1 MFESVVIIRLLARES
16 CLQAGKESGQMKQ
29 QTAVNQNPEE
39 FSIKAIILPL
49 LAIIVGMIMVI
60 LDSTVVNVAIPNLVQ
75 YFETD
80 LKTIQWTVTGYTLA
94 LSAVIPLAGW
104 LTDRFGAKR
113 VFLFTIAMFTLGSVL
128 CSIAQSP
135 EQLIVYR
142 IIQGLGGGMVAPIG
156 MAMVF
161 RLAPPERR
169 GSIMGMLG
177 IPMLL
182 APALGPVLSGWFIQ
196 SLSWHWIFLINLP
209 IGIAA
214 FILCIKFLPDTD
226 RGRTPAL
233 DLLGMILAPI
243 AFSMLAYGVS
253 EGGTS
258 WTSTSTLTGVIVGGV
273 ALILFIIVEMRHQN
287 PLLELRVFK
296 SSDFTRGII
305 LAWVSQIA
313 LFGAMILI
321 PLYLQQ
327 IKGYT
332 ALETGL
338 ILLPQ
343 ALASGVGMP
352 LGGRLFDKIGARPLA
367 FVGLGI
373 ISGALF
379 ILSSITSET
388 GLGLIILSL
397 VMMGLGMG
405 LSMMPLNT
413 HVLNAAPRKLVGRVT
428 PLTAAAQQV
437 VVSFAVAGLT
447 GFLTSRIA
455 TNTTAT
461 DGASVIKGLV
471 SGFNDTFFLAAC
483 IALFG
488 CLLSLILRKPKRMQ
502 QETLQTGDDPD
513 PAMMMGH

>member
-1 MFESVVIIRLLARES
+1 MKEQTTVSQELA
-16 CLQAGKESGQMKQ
+16 
-29 QTAVNQNPEE
+29 E
-39 FSIKAIILPL
+39 FSIKTIILPL

-113 VFLFTIAMFTLGSVL
+113 VFLFTIVMFTLGSVL

-135 EQLIVYR
+135 EQLIIYR

-182 APALGPVLSGWFIQ
+182 APALGPVLSGWFIE

-258 WTSTSTLTGVIVGGV
+258 WTSATTLTGVIVGGV
-273 ALILFIIVEMRHQN
+273 ALILFIIVELRHQN

-296 SSDFTRGII
+296 SSDFSRGIV
-305 LAWVSQIA
+305 LAWVSQVA

-379 ILSSITSET
+379 ILSSITAET
-388 GLGLIILSL
+388 GLGLIITALI
-397 VMMGLGMG
+397 MMGLGMG

-455 TNTTAT
+455 DNTTSTEPTAI
-461 DGASVIKGLV
+461 VQGLV
-471 SGFNDTFFLAAC
+471 GGFNDTFFLAAC

-488 CLLSLILRKPKRMQ
+488 CLLSLILRKPKPMPK
-502 QETLQTGDDPD
+502 EDLHGDEPD

>member
-1 MFESVVIIRLLARES
+1 MFESVMIIRLYARAFPPSRKREWS
-16 CLQAGKESGQMKQ
+16 MKQ
-29 QTAVNQNPEE
+29 QTAVHQNPEE
-39 FSIKAIILPL
+39 FSIKTIILPL

-273 ALILFIIVEMRHQN
+273 ALILFIIVELRHQN

-455 TNTTAT
+455 SNTSGT
-461 DGASVIKGLV
+461 DVASVIKGLV

-502 QETLQTGDDPD
+502 EETLQTGDEPD

>member
-1 MFESVVIIRLLARES
+1 MAKPAIYWLEKSVENV
-16 CLQAGKESGQMKQ
+16 KE
-29 QTAVNQNPEE
+29 QTAVPQEPAE
-39 FSIKAIILPL
+39 FSLKAIILPL

-135 EQLIVYR
+135 EQLIIYR

-177 IPMLL
+177 IPMPL
-182 APALGPVLSGWFIQ
+182 APALGPVLSGWFIE

-258 WTSTSTLTGVIVGGV
+258 WTSATTLTGVIVGGV
-273 ALILFIIVEMRHQN
+273 ALILFIIVEFRHQN

-296 SSDFTRGII
+296 SSDFSRGII
-305 LAWVSQIA
+305 LAWVSQVA

-321 PLYLQQ
+321 RF
-327 IKGYT
+327 ICGRSKG
-332 ALETGL
+332 
-338 ILLPQ
+338 
-343 ALASGVGMP
+343 
-352 LGGRLFDKIGARPLA
+352 
-367 FVGLGI
+367 
-373 ISGALF
+373 
-379 ILSSITSET
+379 
-388 GLGLIILSL
+388 
-397 VMMGLGMG
+397 
-405 LSMMPLNT
+405 
-413 HVLNAAPRKLVGRVT
+413 
-428 PLTAAAQQV
+428 
-437 VVSFAVAGLT
+437 
-447 GFLTSRIA
+447 
-455 TNTTAT
+455 
-461 DGASVIKGLV
+461 
-471 SGFNDTFFLAAC
+471 
-483 IALFG
+483 
-488 CLLSLILRKPKRMQ
+488 
-502 QETLQTGDDPD
+502 TLHWKQD
-513 PAMMMGH
+513 

>member
-1 MFESVVIIRLLARES
+1 MAKPAIYWLEKSVENV
-16 CLQAGKESGQMKQ
+16 KE
-29 QTAVNQNPEE
+29 QTAVPQEPAE
-39 FSIKAIILPL
+39 FSLKAIILPL

-135 EQLIVYR
+135 EQLIIYR

-182 APALGPVLSGWFIQ
+182 APALGPVLSGWFIE

-258 WTSTSTLTGVIVGGV
+258 WTSATTLTGVIVGGV
-273 ALILFIIVEMRHQN
+273 ALILFIIVEFRHQN

-296 SSDFTRGII
+296 SSDFSRGII
-305 LAWVSQIA
+305 LAWVSQVA

-379 ILSSITSET
+379 ILSSITAET
-388 GLGLIILSL
+388 GLGLIITAL

-455 TNTTAT
+455 DNTTSTEPTAI
-461 DGASVIKGLV
+461 VHGLV
-471 SGFNDTFFLAAC
+471 AGFNDTFFLAAC

-488 CLLSLILRKPKRMQ
+488 CLLSLILRKPKPMP
-502 QETLQTGDDPD
+502 EEELQNGDKPD

>member
-1 MFESVVIIRLLARES
+1 MENV
-16 CLQAGKESGQMKQ
+16 KE
-29 QTAVNQNPEE
+29 QTAGLQEPAE
-39 FSIKAIILPL
+39 FSIKTIILPL

-135 EQLIVYR
+135 EQLIIYR

-182 APALGPVLSGWFIQ
+182 APALGPVLSGWFIE

-258 WTSTSTLTGVIVGGV
+258 WTSATTLTGVIVGGV
-273 ALILFIIVEMRHQN
+273 ALILFIIVELRHQN

-296 SSDFTRGII
+296 SSDFSRGII
-305 LAWVSQIA
+305 LAWVSQVA

-379 ILSSITSET
+379 ILSSITAET
-388 GLGLIILSL
+388 GLGLIITAL

-455 TNTTAT
+455 DNTTSTEPTAI
-461 DGASVIKGLV
+461 VHGLV
-471 SGFNDTFFLAAC
+471 AGFNDTFFLAAC

-488 CLLSLILRKPKRMQ
+488 CLLSLILRKPKPMQ
-502 QETLQTGDDPD
+502 EEELQNGDKPD

>member
-1 MFESVVIIRLLARES
+1 MDKPAISWLEKSVENV
-16 CLQAGKESGQMKQ
+16 KE
-29 QTAVNQNPEE
+29 QTAVSQEPAE
-39 FSIKAIILPL
+39 FSIKTIILPL

-135 EQLIVYR
+135 EQLIIYR

-182 APALGPVLSGWFIQ
+182 APALGPVLSGWFIE

-233 DLLGMILAPI
+233 DLLGIILAPI

-258 WTSTSTLTGVIVGGV
+258 WTSATTLTGVIVGGV
-273 ALILFIIVEMRHQN
+273 ALILFIIVELRHQN

-296 SSDFTRGII
+296 SSDFSRGII
-305 LAWVSQIA
+305 LAWVSQVA

-379 ILSSITSET
+379 ILSSITAET
-388 GLGLIILSL
+388 GLGLIITAL

-455 TNTTAT
+455 DNTTSPEPTAI
-461 DGASVIKGLV
+461 VHGLV
-471 SGFNDTFFLAAC
+471 AGFNDTFFLAAC

-488 CLLSLILRKPKRMQ
+488 CLLSLILRKPKPMQ
-502 QETLQTGDDPD
+502 EEELQNGDKPD